1 MDRPVYRKSDFI
13 GVRLYIT
20 NIVLLEEIGLEANWP
35 KGYRMTRRPFMTVL
49 DKMIAQDLLK
59 TLVSVWTVIVVIIV
73 SQKFIKILEKAV
85 EGHVS
90 NDTLLTIL
98 GLKTISV
105 GISLI
110 PAATFMALL
119 MVLGRLYKDQEMS
132 AIAAA
137 GGGAGTLYQAVFW
150 LVLPLG
156 IATFGLSLYVS
167 PWAENRMQILMNQDE
182 QSSDIRGIAAGKFSE
197 YSRGNLVFYVE
208 NITADNRMQ
217 SVFVQDRKE
226 SGLSI
231 ISAEQSHF
239 EELPGGRY
247 MVFENGEHVQGYP
260 GDYKYVIEEFKQYY
274 FRVEERAVSSAVT
287 PKAIPTDVLWKSVD
301 KKQLMELQ
309 NRLALPLN
317 ILLFAF
323 VSVPLSK
330 ISPRGG
336 VYGSMMLGFLI
347 FFSHGNFSGVTQSW
361 VIKNTIPAWPGT
373 FWVALA
379 LFAIGLA
386 LLAHWYGFRW
396 LALSLKHRILK

>member
-1 MDRPVYRKSDFI
+1 M
-13 GVRLYIT
+13 
-20 NIVLLEEIGLEANWP
+20 NWP
-35 KGYRMTRRPFMTVL
+35 QGYRMTRRPLMTVL
-49 DKMIAQDLLK
+49 DRMIAQDLLK

-85 EGHVS
+85 EGHIS

-137 GGGAGTLYQAVFW
+137 GGGARTLYRAVFW
-150 LVLPLG
+150 LALPLS
-156 IATFGLSLYVS
+156 IMASVLSLYVS
-167 PWAENRMQILMNQDE
+167 PWAENRMQRLMNQDE

-208 NITADNRMQ
+208 NITADNKMQ

-226 SGLSI
+226 NSLSI

-239 EELPGGRY
+239 EEQPGGRY
-247 MVFENGEHVQGYP
+247 MVFENGEHIQGHP
-260 GDYKYVIEEFKQYY
+260 GDYNYVIEKFKQYY
-274 FRVEERAVSSAVT
+274 FRVEERAASNSVT
-287 PKAIPTDVLWKSVD
+287 PKAIPSSLLWKSTV
-301 KKQLMELQ
+301 KKQLAELQ

-336 VYGSMMLGFLI
+336 VYGSMMLGFLLY
-347 FFSHGNFSGVTQSW
+347 FSHGNFSGVTQSW
-361 VIKNTIPAWPGT
+361 VIKESIPVWPGT
-373 FWVALA
+373 FWVNLA

-396 LALSLKHRILK
+396 LMLSLKRRVLK